1 MQAGEREARSE
12 GRTTASRGG
21 FLLLHL
27 LNIIR
32 ARYTPV
38 IRVSFV
44 SGSQYA
50 SRATLAGF
58 SRSFAFD
65 LTLQNAEATKSKICF
80 GMHVNILLTN
90 NPPTHPPHPQNLGG
104 EGGLPKKPSATENK
118 KQQPPRRE
126 EHLLVGSVRHR
137 DQSKTEPSKE
147 NHGFE
152 ARIDRRRLKGCPPAS
167 GAPAPPANKQQVRV
181 FLTYR
186 GRHT

>member
-104 EGGLPKKPSATENK
+104 EGDLQKKPSATEK
-118 KQQPPRRE
+118 KTTTTSAARGASSGWFGQAPRPIQDRTIKRKPR
-126 EHLLVGSVRHR
+126 LRSTHR
-137 DQSKTEPSKE
+137 SSTPEGLSTGE
-147 NHGFE
+147 WS
-152 ARIDRRRLKGCPPAS
+152 AS
-167 GAPAPPANKQQVRV
+167 ATRQ
-181 FLTYR
+181 
-186 GRHT
+186 